1 MTYDERYQ
9 EILDRYAGFEQ
20 EILAREITEEYTE
33 EDQQLDLAENE
44 TLKNNELSALNEEY
58 GQIIQNIIIGCFTW
72 SWNLLTLWYYYNF
85 IYITRCAYQL

>member
-58 GQIIQNIIIGCFTW
+58 GQIIQNIINSTTQGVNSDEI
-72 SWNLLTLWYYYNF
+72 LQR
-85 IYITRCAYQL
+85 I